1 MNLLLHSE
9 FVPLFMNDMFSSEI
23 GYAVLGAFL
32 GIGLAAA
39 AGFRVFVPLFLMS
52 LTVHFGEG
60 IIPLSDSWQWV
71 GDWPALITLGV
82 ATMIEVFAYF
92 IPFVDNL
99 LDSIAIPLAT
109 VAGTFLMAS
118 QLTGL
123 DYPVIS
129 WALAIIA
136 GGGTAAAIKSA
147 SAGTRGVSSATTG
160 GTANFAVASAETGL
174 STILSMVA
182 IFLPILAVVLV
193 FFILFY
199 IFRYGRRL
207 IKGIYPKSSE

>member
-1 MNLLLHSE
+1 MNPFVDME
-9 FVPLFMNDMFSSEI
+9 FSHAII
-23 GYAVLGAFL
+23 GVFL

-39 AGFRVFVPLFLMS
+39 AGFRIFVPLFLMS
-52 LTVHFGEG
+52 LAVQFGEG
-60 IIPLSDSWQWV
+60 IIPISDSWRWV

-82 ATMIEVFAYF
+82 ATLVEVFAYF

-99 LDSIAIPLAT
+99 LDTIAIPLAT
-109 VAGTFLMAS
+109 LAGTVLMAS
-118 QLTGL
+118 QLGGF

-129 WALAIIA
+129 WAMAIIA

-174 STILSMVA
+174 STVLSVIA
-182 IFLPILAVVLV
+182 IFIPVLAVILV

-199 IFRYGRRL
+199 IVRFGLKFLKKIRN
-207 IKGIYPKSSE
+207 